1 VVPRF
6 FAPGA
11 EQPGDITDLPHDEAQ
26 HLTRVLRLKAGA
38 KVRVFNGRGAEFDAE
53 VESLDKHH
61 VSVLIGAPRTAA
73 EEPRVAVTLAQAIL
87 KGDKMDD
94 VVRDAVM
101 MGAAAIQPM
110 VTTRAEVTLAN
121 VARSRRCERW
131 ERIAIAAAKQSG
143 RATVPAILEPRAFS
157 DVVDALGHLTLP
169 GPGLMFVE
177 PSAAA
182 DTLGLGDMDDPPPR
196 ETTIVIGPEGG
207 WDPQEI
213 DQGASACRLVTLGGR
228 TLRADVMATIAL
240 AALFAL
246 WREY

>member
-1 VVPRF
+1 MVPRF

-11 EQPGDITDLPHDEAQ
+11 EQPGDVTELPHEEAQ

-38 KVRVFNGRGAEFDAE
+38 RVRVFNGRGAEFEAE
-53 VESLDKHH
+53 VDSQDKHH
-61 VSVLIGAPRTAA
+61 VSILVGAPRAAA

-110 VTTRAEVTLAN
+110 VTTRAEVTLAG
-121 VARSRRCERW
+121 VARSRRCDRW
-131 ERIAIAAAKQSG
+131 QRIAIAAAKQSN
-143 RATVPAILEPRAFS
+143 RATVPAILEPRGFF
-157 DVVDALGHLTLP
+157 DVVGALGRLTLP

-182 DTLGLGDMDDPPPR
+182 DSLRLGDMDDPPPR
-196 ETTIVIGPEGG
+196 ATTIVIGPEGG
-207 WDPQEI
+207 WDPAEI
-213 DQGASACRLVTLGGR
+213 DRGASTCRMVTLGGR
-228 TLRADVMATIAL
+228 TLRSDAMATIAL
-240 AALFAL
+240 AALFAI